1 MVWLNDML
9 WLKTFHILFMMSWM
23 AGIFYIPRIFVHFV
37 EGKEAGQDVARLAI
51 MAKKLYGFMTI
62 MMMLAIGT
70 GIWLWLAYWPLAQ
83 GMGWLHVKIVFVLL
97 MLAYHMWTKK
107 RMKEM
112 QEGHLNHSGVY
123 YRWANEIPLLLTIV
137 ILILVVFKPF

>member
-1 MVWLNDML
+1 MELSAWYSWSKM
-9 WLKTFHILFMMSWM
+9 FHILFMMSWM
-23 AGIFYIPRIFVHFV
+23 AGLFYLPRIFVHFV

-62 MMMLAIGT
+62 MMMLAIGS
-70 GIWLWLAYWPLAQ
+70 GIWLWLAY
-83 GMGWLHVKIVFVLL
+83 GFGGGWLHVKILFVVLL
-97 MLAYHMWTKK
+97 LAYHMWTKK

-123 YRWANEIPLLLTIV
+123 YRWANEIPLLLATV
-137 ILILVVFKPF
+137 ILIMVVVKPF

>member
-1 MVWLNDML
+1 ML

-37 EGKEAGQDVARLAI
+37 EGKEAGEDVRRLAI
-51 MAKKLYGFMTI
+51 MAQKLYKFMTI

-70 GIWLWLAYWPLAQ
+70 GIWLWVAYFPIAS
-83 GMGWLHVKIVFVLL
+83 GWLHAKTFFVAL
-97 MLAYHMWTKK
+97 MLVYHLWTKR

-112 QEGHLNHSGVY
+112 QEGHLTHSGVY
-123 YRWANEIPLLLTIV
+123 YRWANEIPLVLTII
-137 ILILVVFKPF
+137 ILILVVLKPF